1 MRFAKQIEPGI
12 TIKKLSRFPS
22 EAVFFIFFSSRGIK
36 IAGRNL
42 KKYLEKKMKRFAFVT
57 LLVVSALLL
66 SSCSMHLGL
75 SSMLNPGAETAK
87 PAEKKIKAT
96 HTPPAPGSAAKA
108 TAGAGTSA
116 APAATTVSSAA
127 NTISLKDM
135 AFTPGTEQV
144 AVGTT
149 VTWVNNDT
157 VQHTVTSDTK
167 LFDSGPM
174 NPGDKFTYTF
184 TQAGS
189 FAFHCS
195 IHTSMTGTITVQ

>member
-1 MRFAKQIEPGI
+1 
-12 TIKKLSRFPS
+12 
-22 EAVFFIFFSSRGIK
+22 
-36 IAGRNL
+36 
-42 KKYLEKKMKRFAFVT
+42 MKRFAFVT

-75 SSMLNPGAETAK
+75 GSMLNPGSATAK

-96 HTPPAPGSAAKA
+96 HTPPAPGSSAKSTAATTSKGSTTA
-108 TAGAGTSA
+108 TTAAGTSQ
-116 APAATTVSSAA
+116 

-135 AFTPGTEQV
+135 AFTPATTQV

-167 LFDSGPM
+167 LFDSGPID
-174 NPGDKFTYTF
+174 PGGKFTYTF
-184 TQAGS
+184 TQAGT

-195 IHTSMTGTITVQ
+195 IHTSMTGSITVQ